1 VARRVGKCW
10 RAGCASSRRD
20 GALQARPPRF
30 ARLPHEACL
39 GSSGYC
45 RTVCGCGVR
54 LGAGPARCTTPLSA
68 ARRCS
73 CRGCSTGYSPCS
85 CAAGAPGATRSEQA
99 RFAVERSR
107 SQSIEPPGAEPHLR
121 RKSARLRT
129 VGGSGAYLCAA
140 TPMVPAAGA
149 VSLAVPA
156 DAVVSATDV
165 VPTTRVVAA
174 SPPPSADRRYSAS
187 FGRPR
192 QSPIKGAGSTRR
204 TRGRS
209 MRATREGSR

>member
-1 VARRVGKCW
+1 LESGTR
-10 RAGCASSRRD
+10 
-20 GALQARPPRF
+20 LEPPRWGAAGSSAPF

-45 RTVCGCGVR
+45 RTVCGCDVR
-54 LGAGPARCTTPLSA
+54 PGASPERCTTPISA

-73 CRGCSTGYSPCS
+73 CRGCSTGYSPCR
-85 CAAGAPGATRSEQA
+85 CAAGAPGAPRSEQA
-99 RFAVERSR
+99 RLAVERSR
-107 SQSIEPPGAEPHLR
+107 SQSIEPPGAQPHLR

-149 VSLAVPA
+149 ISLAVPA

-165 VPTTRVVAA
+165 VPATRV
-174 SPPPSADRRYSAS
+174 SPPPRTDRRYSVS
-187 FGRPR
+187 FGR
-192 QSPIKGAGSTRR
+192 
-204 TRGRS
+204 RGNLR
-209 MRATREGSR
+209 

>member
-54 LGAGPARCTTPLSA
+54 PGAGPARCTTPISA

-73 CRGCSTGYSPCS
+73 CRGCSTGYSPCR
-85 CAAGAPGATRSEQA
+85 CAAGAPRATRSEQA
-99 RFAVERSR
+99 RLAVERSR
-107 SQSIEPPGAEPHLR
+107 SQSIEPPGTQPRLR

-156 DAVVSATDV
+156 DAMVSATDV
-165 VPTTRVVAA
+165 VPATRVVAA
-174 SPPPSADRRYSAS
+174 GPPPSAERRHSTS
-187 FGRPR
+187 FGR
-192 QSPIKGAGSTRR
+192 
-204 TRGRS
+204 RGNLR
-209 MRATREGSR
+209 

>member
-1 VARRVGKCW
+1 MARGAGKCW
-10 RAGCASSRRD
+10 RAGRASSRRD
-20 GALQARPPRF
+20 GAAGLSAPF

-54 LGAGPARCTTPLSA
+54 PGAQVQQGAPPPSAPPADAPVAAAPRDTLGPAVPPA
-68 ARRCS
+68 HPVRRPPS
-73 CRGCSTGYSPCS
+73 RP
-85 CAAGAPGATRSEQA
+85 A
-99 RFAVERSR
+99 SR
-107 SQSIEPPGAEPHLR
+107 SSDRVAQSIEPPGAQPRLR

-129 VGGSGAYLCAA
+129 VGGIGAYLCAA

-174 SPPPSADRRYSAS
+174 SPLPSADRRYSA
-187 FGRPR
+187 
-192 QSPIKGAGSTRR
+192 
-204 TRGRS
+204 
-209 MRATREGSR
+209 

>member
-165 VPTTRVVAA
+165 VPTTRVVTA